1 MNNKK
6 ENLVEHLYLYYLDIL
21 KEGNDTRNEGLSWI
35 VKEIFYLGKNALI
48 SYFPKYLDDISIQY
62 IINQAKLNIL
72 MENYENQIKKIRN
85 DLINLNLFKKSNKKL
100 FQLKLNLI
108 NLEKKDENKINTED
122 NNNNTKNEISL
133 KKDLSEN
140 SFIINI

>member
-72 MENYENQIKKIRN
+72 MENIIWLAMWYLNNFSREKNSSQNTTPSLALLPLLKITFIMYLVKVYLIKCI
-85 DLINLNLFKKSNKKL
+85 FV
-100 FQLKLNLI
+100 
-108 NLEKKDENKINTED
+108 
-122 NNNNTKNEISL
+122 
-133 KKDLSEN
+133 
-140 SFIINI
+140 